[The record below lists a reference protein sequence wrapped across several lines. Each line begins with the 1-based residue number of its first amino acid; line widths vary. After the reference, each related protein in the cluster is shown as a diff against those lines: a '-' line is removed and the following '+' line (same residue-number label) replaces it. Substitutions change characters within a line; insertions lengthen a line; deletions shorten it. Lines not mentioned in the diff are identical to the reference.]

1 LRLQTDY
8 LDLYQLHWPE
18 RKTNFFGQRG
28 FKVQEDGWEDN
39 IHAVLDTLGDFI
51 KEGKI
56 KHIGLS
62 NETPWGIM
70 RFLEESKHHHL
81 PRIKQFK
88 THILY

>member
-1 LRLQTDY
+1 M
-8 LDLYQLHWPE
+8 
-18 RKTNFFGQRG
+18 GI
-28 FKVQEDGWEDN
+28 

-70 RFLEESKHHHL
+70 RFLEESK
-81 PRIKQFK
+81 PSFAKNK
-88 THILY
+88 TVQNPYSLLNRLFLRFCRNLC

>member
-1 LRLQTDY
+1 
-8 LDLYQLHWPE
+8 
-18 RKTNFFGQRG
+18 
-28 FKVQEDGWEDN
+28 
-39 IHAVLDTLGDFI
+39 LDTLGDFI

-70 RFLEESKHHHL
+70 RFLEESKHHHFT
-81 PRIKQFK
+81 RIKQFK

>member
-1 LRLQTDY
+1 LARA
-8 LDLYQLHWPE
+8 
-18 RKTNFFGQRG
+18 KTNFFGQRG

-56 KHIGLS
+56 ILD
-62 NETPWGIM
+62 
-70 RFLEESKHHHL
+70 FLTKRHGVSCVFEESKHHHL